1 MRRVGLGSDR
11 ARRATMY
18 QHDDKAGFD
27 QDVVALIPALRG
39 YAWVLTKR
47 QEDVDDLV
55 QDTLV
60 KAIANVDRFQMGTNL
75 RAWLM
80 TIMRNTFFNRIQRS
94 ARERTGAGDCVS
106 HSLSVP
112 PTQEWALR
120 GKETIAAIMALPTHY
135 REVLILVVMLG
146 ESYETAAEICGIAIG
161 TVKSRVARARA
172 MVIRQLDSETSSRV

>member
-1 MRRVGLGSDR
+1 MQPTMQQR
-11 ARRATMY
+11 ASESA
-18 QHDDKAGFD
+18 FCE
-27 QDVVALIPALRG
+27 DVVALIPALRG

-60 KAIANVDRFQMGTNL
+60 KAIANVERFQMGTNL

-80 TIMRNTFFNRIQRS
+80 TIMRNTFFNRIQRA
-94 ARERTGAGDCVS
+94 ARERTGATDCVS
-106 HSLSVP
+106 NALSVP

-172 MVIRQLDSETSSRV
+172 MVIRRLEAEAPERV